1 MPTAQPV
8 QLYDTT
14 LRDGTQ
20 REGLSLSVDDKVKI
34 ARALDQ
40 LGVRYIEGGWPG
52 SNPKDAEFFRRIR
65 ETPLHRARVAAC
77 DLRGKVLGPWL
88 PARARLIDDPA
99 TLAAGQR
106 AVRAKY
112 GWQSWIGDCLS
123 TLSGRIRR
131 RAWIEIELSNEP
143 VSPPR

>member
-1 MPTAQPV
+1 MTDPLAGARYLNLATFRRSGAAVSTPV
-8 QLYDTT
+8 WFAEHGGRYYFFSAGDA
-14 LRDGTQ
+14 G
-20 REGLSLSVDDKVKI
+20 KVK
-34 ARALDQ
+34 RLRNSD
-40 LGVRYIEGGWPG
+40 
-52 SNPKDAEFFRRIR
+52 
-65 ETPLHRARVAAC
+65 RARVAAC